1 MATSVE
7 VLQMLI
13 PNGGWI
19 MTGLEYEGIQFLE
32 CDPITKAEF
41 TNGFAKYDTWKAAQ
55 DAKAQATKSS
65 ALAKLSALG
74 LTEDEV
80 LSITGGN

>member
-41 TNGFAKYDTWKAAQ
+41 TGGFAKYDTWKATQ
-55 DAKAQATKSS
+55 DAKAQATKAS
-65 ALAKLSALG
+65 ALAKLAALG
-74 LTEDEV
+74 LTPEEI
-80 LSITGGN
+80 SAIS